1 MASVSIDNSEKRF
14 DKIKVIHDISFGIAD
29 GDFVVLVG
37 PSGRGKST
45 LLLGTENPSKLI
57 SRSKLPC

>member
-29 GDFVVLVG
+29 GEFVVLVG
-37 PSGRGKST
+37 PAGHFICPYG
-45 LLLGTENPSKLI
+45 
-57 SRSKLPC
+57 